1 MNTRPIPL
9 AVAAALVAGRLLGQA
24 PVPAA
29 PATQPVAGLTAP
41 TLLPAAN
48 GQGTASAAYPA
59 QVQAAQTAPPAF
71 PAFPEVPVRT
81 RRLATNAAA
90 ANPGTGGASSAAA
103 PAATVSTNAPSAL
116 PRAFPRP
123 SARPAAPPAPPAP
136 GATAG
141 AKPAAAAGG
150 AAGGAAK
157 AGQPS
162 EEDQAINDA
171 TLKALR
177 ERGGTNQ
184 PSDSIVFKD
193 QDLNVFLDQVYGPL
207 VRRTVLRA
215 QGLPQVRISIDT
227 QTTLTESEEV
237 QMWDTVLALNGIT
250 MIPQG
255 EKFVTAVPVAQAL
268 QEGARFSNMP
278 SDQYA
283 EASQFV
289 THVVTL
295 KHVAIEEAVPTIT
308 PFAKNANGIVAL
320 ASTKTL
326 VLRDYAIN
334 VKRMLEILAKIDI
347 EVEEDFQLEVI
358 PIKYGKVDEIYA
370 TLTSVI
376 GGGGVSGTPGGGV
389 GGVGGMGGMG
399 GMGVGGMTGRRGG
412 VGGMGGMGTGF
423 NNQFGGAGQFG
434 GGMNQFGG
442 GGRFGGGSRLGAQQ
456 FQGGAAQAG
465 GAAVNTGT
473 FQNRF
478 NAMGR
483 GGAGPGSG
491 YGGLSDLL
499 QTVSITADTRSNSLI
514 VYGNKKDIAKLRE
527 VLVKVDTLLPQVL
540 VEAIIME
547 VNLSSGWNYGVSAAQ
562 RPAQFGD
569 NANNRGGGVVNNP
582 SGAPLGTGSDFL
594 RQLGRSTGGAV
605 GTNVVSGIPATSG
618 SGLSYFA
625 QIGQNWDIAL
635 SAIAADSRVN
645 VIQRPRVITSHATP
659 GSFFVGS
666 EVPFVSGSFF
676 GGGTFGNSQS
686 ITRQQVGVGLNVTP
700 FITPDNLVVMQI
712 DQTVDNLGANLDL
725 GNGLS
730 APQTQTRSASSFVTV
745 RDKDAVLLGGYITTS
760 TDKQKSG
767 VPLLKDIPYLGAAF
781 SKRSQN
787 NSRTELMILIRPS
800 ILATPADAG
809 EVADQERQRLP
820 GVRVAEKE
828 FENNEKSEA
837 RKAKRQLKEK

>member
-1 MNTRPIPL
+1 MNTPLIHL
-9 AVAAALVAGRLLGQA
+9 AVVAAITAGQLFGQA
-24 PVPAA
+24 PAVSAVPGAPLAPATLVPAA
-29 PATQPVAGLTAP
+29 TVA
-41 TLLPAAN
+41 PAAAAPAASS
-48 GQGTASAAYPA
+48 GTT
-59 QVQAAQTAPPAF
+59 TAL
-71 PAFPEVPVRT
+71 PAFPEPPSRL
-81 RRLATNAAA
+81 RRATNAAA
-90 ANPGTGGASSAAA
+90 
-103 PAATVSTNAPSAL
+103 PAAVASTNFPSAV
-116 PRAFPRP
+116 PRGFPR
-123 SARPAAPPAPPAP
+123 STPPAPPAP
-136 GATAG
+136 PGASSAAG
-141 AKPAAAAGG
+141 GSKAGSAGAGKSAAGAAKPAAA
-150 AAGGAAK
+150 

-162 EEDQAINDA
+162 EEDQAMNDA
-171 TLKALR
+171 TIKALR
-177 ERGGTNQ
+177 ESRGTNQ
-184 PSDSIVFKD
+184 PGDSIVFKD
-193 QDLNVFLDQVYGPL
+193 QELNVFLDQVYGPL
-207 VRRTVLRA
+207 VQRTVLRA
-215 QGLPQVRISIDT
+215 QGLPQVKISIDT
-227 QTTLTESEEV
+227 QTTLTEDEEV

-268 QEGARFSNMP
+268 QEGSRFSNKP
-278 SDQYA
+278 ADQYS

-289 THVVTL
+289 THVVQL

-334 VKRMLEILAKIDI
+334 VKRMLEILAKVDI

-389 GGVGGMGGMG
+389 GGAGGIGGMGGGIGGRRGGMGGMG
-399 GMGVGGMTGRRGG
+399 GM
-412 VGGMGGMGTGF
+412 
-423 NNQFGGAGQFG
+423 AS
-434 GGMNQFGG
+434 GMNQFGG
-442 GGRFGGGSRLGAQQ
+442 GGQLGGMNQLGAGGRLGNSGRLGGQQLGGGINQPGS
-456 FQGGAAQAG
+456 
-465 GAAVNTGT
+465 AVNTGS

-483 GGAGPGSG
+483 GGAGGGSG
-491 YGGLSDLL
+491 YGGLSELL
-499 QTVSITADTRSNSLI
+499 QTVSITADQRSNSLI

-547 VNLSSGWNYGVSAAQ
+547 VNLSSGWNYGISAAQ

-594 RQLGRSTGGAV
+594 KQLGRSTGGAV
-605 GTNVVSGIPATSG
+605 GTNVVNGIPATSG

-625 QIGQNWDIAL
+625 QIGQNWDIAI

-676 GGGTFGNSQS
+676 GGGSFGNSQS

-712 DQTVDNLGANLDL
+712 DQTVDNLGSNLDL

-730 APQTQTRSASSFVTV
+730 APTTQTRSASSFVTV

-760 TDKQKSG
+760 TDKQRSG

-787 NSRTELMILIRPS
+787 SSRTELMILIRPS
-800 ILATPADAG
+800 ILATPTDAG

-828 FENNEKSEA
+828 FESNEKAEA
-837 RKAKRQLKEK
+837 RKAKRQLKE

>member
-1 MNTRPIPL
+1 MNTPLIHL
-9 AVAAALVAGRLLGQA
+9 AVVAAITAGHLFGQA
-24 PVPAA
+24 PAASAAPGAPLAPATLVPAA
-29 PATQPVAGLTAP
+29 TVAPATPVVPANAP
-41 TLLPAAN
+41 VDTI
-48 GQGTASAAYPA
+48 
-59 QVQAAQTAPPAF
+59 PP
-71 PAFPEVPVRT
+71 FPEPPS
-81 RRLATNAAA
+81 RLRKATNAAA
-90 ANPGTGGASSAAA
+90 PVAVG
-103 PAATVSTNAPSAL
+103 STNFPSAL
-116 PRAFPRP
+116 PRSFPRATP
-123 SARPAAPPAPPAP
+123 QLPPAPP
-136 GATAG
+136 GATVAAKSGAG
-141 AKPAAAAGG
+141 AGKPAAAA
-150 AAGGAAK
+150 AAK

-177 ERGGTNQ
+177 ENRGTNQ

-207 VRRTVLRA
+207 VKRTVLRA
-215 QGLPQVRISIDT
+215 QGLPQVKISIDT
-227 QTTLTESEEV
+227 QTALSEDEEV

-268 QEGARFSNMP
+268 QEGAKFSNKP
-278 SDQYA
+278 ADQYA

-289 THVVTL
+289 THVVQL

-334 VKRMLEILAKIDI
+334 VKRMLEVLAKVDI

-389 GGVGGMGGMG
+389 GGA
-399 GMGVGGMTGRRGG
+399 GG
-412 VGGMGGMGTGF
+412 VGGMGGGMGGRR
-423 NNQFGGAGQFG
+423 GGMG
-434 GGMNQFGG
+434 GVGGMGSGMNQFGG
-442 GGRFGGGSRLGAQQ
+442 GGQFGGMNQLGGAGRLGNSGRLGGQQ
-456 FQGGAAQAG
+456 LGGGINQPG
-465 GAAVNTGT
+465 SAVNTGS

-483 GGAGPGSG
+483 GGAGAGAG
-491 YGGLSDLL
+491 YGGLSELL
-499 QTVSITADTRSNSLI
+499 QTVSITADQRSNSLI

-547 VNLSSGWNYGVSAAQ
+547 VNLSAGWNYGISAAQ

-569 NANNRGGGVVNNP
+569 NSNNRGGGVVNNP
-582 SGAPLGTGSDFL
+582 SGAPLGTGSEFL
-594 RQLGRSTGGAV
+594 KQLGRSTGSGV
-605 GTNVVSGIPATSG
+605 GTNVVNGIPATSG

-625 QIGQNWDIAL
+625 QIGQNWDIAIN
-635 SAIAADSRVN
+635 AIAADSRVN

-676 GGGTFGNSQS
+676 GGGNFGNSQS

-712 DQTVDNLGANLDL
+712 DQTVDNLGSNLDL

-730 APQTQTRSASSFVTV
+730 APTTQTRSASSFVTV

-787 NSRTELMILIRPS
+787 SSRTELMILIRPS
-800 ILATPADAG
+800 ILATPTDAG

-828 FENNEKSEA
+828 FENNEKAEA
-837 RKAKRQLKEK
+837 RKAKRQLKE

>member
-1 MNTRPIPL
+1 MNTRPIHL
-9 AVAAALVAGRLLGQA
+9 AVVAAITAGRLFGQA
-24 PVPAA
+24 PASPVAPGAPLTPAPIVPAA
-29 PATQPVAGLTAP
+29 SVAPSAPAS
-41 TLLPAAN
+41 PAA
-48 GQGTASAAYPA
+48 ASGI
-59 QVQAAQTAPPAF
+59 
-71 PAFPEVPVRT
+71 PAFPEPPA
-81 RRLATNAAA
+81 RLRKTTN
-90 ANPGTGGASSAAA
+90 AAA
-103 PAATVSTNAPSAL
+103 PAAVASTNFPSAL

-123 SARPAAPPAPPAP
+123 AVSAPPAPPGTSSTAASGKAGTAAAGKSGAAAP
-136 GATAG
+136 GA
-141 AKPAAAAGG
+141 
-150 AAGGAAK
+150 AAK

-162 EEDQAINDA
+162 EEDQATNEA

-177 ERGGTNQ
+177 ESRGTNQ

-207 VRRTVLRA
+207 VKRTVLRA
-215 QGLPQVRISIDT
+215 QGLPQVKISIDT
-227 QTTLTESEEV
+227 QTALTEDEEV

-268 QEGARFSNMP
+268 QEGAKFSDKP
-278 SDQYA
+278 ADQYS

-289 THVVTL
+289 THVVRL

-326 VLRDYAIN
+326 VLRDYSIN
-334 VKRMLEILAKIDI
+334 VKRMLEVLAKIDI

-389 GGVGGMGGMG
+389 GGAGGVGGMGG
-399 GMGVGGMTGRRGG
+399 GMAGRRGG
-412 VGGMGGMGTGF
+412 VGGMNTGF
-423 NNQFGGAGQFG
+423 NSQFGGAGQFG
-434 GGMNQFGG
+434 GANQLGG
-442 GGRFGGGSRLGAQQ
+442 SSRLGNTGRLGGQQ
-456 FQGGAAQAG
+456 LGGGLNQPG
-465 GAAVNTGT
+465 SAVNTGT

-478 NAMGR
+478 NSMGR
-483 GGAGPGSG
+483 GGAGGGAG
-491 YGGLSDLL
+491 YGGLAELL
-499 QTVSITADTRSNSLI
+499 QTVSITADQRSNSLI

-527 VLVKVDTLLPQVL
+527 VLTKVDTLLPQVL

-547 VNLSSGWNYGVSAAQ
+547 VNLSSGWNYGISAAQ

-569 NANNRGGGVVNNP
+569 NANNRGGGVINNP

-594 RQLGRSTGGAV
+594 KQLGRSTGGAT
-605 GTNVVSGIPATSG
+605 GTNVINGIPATSG

-712 DQTVDNLGANLDL
+712 DQTVDNLGSNLDL

-730 APQTQTRSASSFVTV
+730 APTTQTRSASSFVTV

-787 NSRTELMILIRPS
+787 NARTELMILIRPS

-828 FENNEKSEA
+828 FESNERSEA
-837 RKAKRQLKEK
+837 RKAKRQLKE

>member
-1 MNTRPIPL
+1 MRLIHL
-9 AVAAALVAGRLLGQA
+9 AVVAAITVGRLFGQA
-24 PVPAA
+24 PAATAAPGAPLAPTAITLPATTVAPAA
-29 PATQPVAGLTAP
+29 PASSATT
-41 TLLPAAN
+41 
-48 GQGTASAAYPA
+48 GTAI
-59 QVQAAQTAPPAF
+59 
-71 PAFPEVPVRT
+71 PAFPELPS
-81 RRLATNAAA
+81 RLRKATNAAA
-90 ANPGTGGASSAAA
+90 
-103 PAATVSTNAPSAL
+103 PAGVTPAVVASTNLPSAL
-116 PRAFPRP
+116 PRGFPR
-123 SARPAAPPAPPAP
+123 SVPAAPSAPP
-136 GATAG
+136 GATSAAG
-141 AKPAAAAGG
+141 GSKAGSAGAGKSAAKPAAAA
-150 AAGGAAK
+150 

-162 EEDQAINDA
+162 EEDQAMNDA
-171 TLKALR
+171 TIKALR
-177 ERGGTNQ
+177 ESRGTNQ
-184 PSDSIVFKD
+184 PGDSIVFKD

-207 VRRTVLRA
+207 VKRTVLRA
-215 QGLPQVRISIDT
+215 QGLPQVKISIDT

-268 QEGARFSNMP
+268 QEGAKFSNKP
-278 SDQYA
+278 ADQYA

-289 THVVTL
+289 THVVQL

-308 PFAKNANGIVAL
+308 PFAKNPNGIVAL

-334 VKRMLEILAKIDI
+334 VKRMLEILAKVDI

-376 GGGGVSGTPGGGV
+376 GGGGVSGTPGGGMTGA
-389 GGVGGMGGMG
+389 GGGGGMGGGMSGRRGGMGGMG
-399 GMGVGGMTGRRGG
+399 GMGSG
-412 VGGMGGMGTGF
+412 V
-423 NNQFGGAGQFG
+423 
-434 GGMNQFGG
+434 NQFGG
-442 GGRFGGGSRLGAQQ
+442 GGQFGGMNQSGGAGRLGNNGRLGGQQ
-456 FQGGAAQAG
+456 LGGGINQPG
-465 GAAVNTGT
+465 SAVNTGS

-483 GGAGPGSG
+483 GGAGGGSG
-491 YGGLSDLL
+491 YGGLSELL
-499 QTVSITADTRSNSLI
+499 QTVSITADLRSNSLI

-547 VNLSSGWNYGVSAAQ
+547 VNISSGWNYGVSAAQ

-594 RQLGRSTGGAV
+594 KQLGRSTGGAV
-605 GTNVVSGIPATSG
+605 GTNVVNGIPATSG
-618 SGLSYFA
+618 AGLSYFA
-625 QIGQNWDIAL
+625 QIGQNWDVAI
-635 SAIAADSRVN
+635 SAISADGRVN
-645 VIQRPRVITSHATP
+645 VIQRPRVITSHATE
-659 GSFFVGS
+659 GRFFVGS

-676 GGGTFGNSQS
+676 GGGSFGNSQS
-686 ITRQQVGVGLNVTP
+686 ITRQQVGVVLNVTP

-712 DQTVDNLGANLDL
+712 EQTVDNLGANLDL
-725 GNGLS
+725 GNGTS
-730 APQTQTRSASSFVTV
+730 APTTQKREASSFVTV
-745 RDKDAVLLGGYITTS
+745 RDKDAILLGGYITTS

-787 NSRTELMILIRPS
+787 SSRTELMILIRPS
-800 ILATPADAG
+800 ILATPTDAG

-828 FENNEKSEA
+828 FENNEKTEA
-837 RKAKRQLKEK
+837 RKAKRQLKE

>member
-1 MNTRPIPL
+1 MRK
-9 AVAAALVAGRLLGQA
+9 
-24 PVPAA
+24 
-29 PATQPVAGLTAP
+29 
-41 TLLPAAN
+41 
-48 GQGTASAAYPA
+48 
-59 QVQAAQTAPPAF
+59 
-71 PAFPEVPVRT
+71 
-81 RRLATNAAA
+81 ATNAAA
-90 ANPGTGGASSAAA
+90 P
-103 PAATVSTNAPSAL
+103 ATVASTNFPSPL

-123 SARPAAPPAPPAP
+123 PAPPAPPGTSSA
-136 GATAG
+136 ASA
-141 AKPAAAAGG
+141 AKGAAAAAKTPAG
-150 AAGGAAK
+150 AAAGTAK

-162 EEDQAINDA
+162 EEDQAINEA
-171 TLKALR
+171 TLKSLR
-177 ERGGTNQ
+177 ESRGTNQ

-193 QDLNVFLDQVYGPL
+193 QDINIFLDQVYGPL
-207 VRRTVLRA
+207 VKRTVLRA
-215 QGLPQVRISIDT
+215 QGLPQVKISIDT
-227 QTTLTESEEV
+227 QTALTEEEEV

-255 EKFVTAVPVAQAL
+255 DKFVTAVPVAQAL
-268 QEGARFSNMP
+268 QEGAKFSNKP
-278 SDQYA
+278 ADQYA

-289 THVVTL
+289 THVVQL

-326 VLRDYAIN
+326 VLRDYSIN
-334 VKRMLEILAKIDI
+334 VKRMLEVLAKIDI

-389 GGVGGMGGMG
+389 GGAGVGGMGGMG
-399 GMGVGGMTGRRGG
+399 GGMAGRRGG
-412 VGGMGGMGTGF
+412 VGGVGGMGTGF
-423 NNQFGGAGQFG
+423 N
-434 GGMNQFGG
+434 QFGG
-442 GGRFGGGSRLGAQQ
+442 GGQLGGMNQLGGSSRFGNSGRLGGQQ
-456 FQGGAAQAG
+456 LGVGANQPG
-465 GAAVNTGT
+465 SAVNTGT

-483 GGAGPGSG
+483 GGAGGGSG
-491 YGGLSDLL
+491 YGGLSELL
-499 QTVSITADTRSNSLI
+499 QTVSITADQRSNSLI
-514 VYGNKKDIAKLRE
+514 VYGNKKDINKLRE
-527 VLVKVDTLLPQVL
+527 VLTKVDTLLPQVL

-547 VNLSSGWNYGVSAAQ
+547 VNLSAGWNYGISAAQ

-594 RQLGRSTGGAV
+594 KQLGRSTGGAV
-605 GTNVVSGIPATSG
+605 GTNVVNGIPATSG

-625 QIGQNWDIAL
+625 QIGQNWDLAI

-676 GGGTFGNSQS
+676 GGGSFGNSQS

-712 DQTVDNLGANLDL
+712 DQTVDNLGSNLDL

-730 APQTQTRSASSFVTV
+730 APTTQTRSASSFVTV

-787 NSRTELMILIRPS
+787 SSRTELMILIRPS

-837 RKAKRQLKEK
+837 RKAKRQLKE

>member
-1 MNTRPIPL
+1 MNTRPIHL
-9 AVAAALVAGRLLGQA
+9 AVVAAITAGRLFGQA
-24 PVPAA
+24 PAA
-29 PATQPVAGLTAP
+29 PAAPGAPLSAASVVPAATVAPAPATAP
-41 TLLPAAN
+41 NT
-48 GQGTASAAYPA
+48 
-59 QVQAAQTAPPAF
+59 AF
-71 PAFPEVPVRT
+71 PAFPEPPA
-81 RRLATNAAA
+81 RLRKATNAAA
-90 ANPGTGGASSAAA
+90 P
-103 PAATVSTNAPSAL
+103 ATVASTNFPSPL

-123 SARPAAPPAPPAP
+123 PAPPAPPGTSSAASAAK
-136 GATAG
+136 GAAAAAKTTAG
-141 AKPAAAAGG
+141 AAAGT
-150 AAGGAAK
+150 AK

-162 EEDQAINDA
+162 EEDQAINEA
-171 TLKALR
+171 TLKSLR
-177 ERGGTNQ
+177 ESRGTNQ

-193 QDLNVFLDQVYGPL
+193 QDINIFLDQVYGPL
-207 VRRTVLRA
+207 VKRTVLRA
-215 QGLPQVRISIDT
+215 QGLPQVKISIDT
-227 QTTLTESEEV
+227 QTALTEEEEV

-255 EKFVTAVPVAQAL
+255 DKFVTAVPVAQAL
-268 QEGARFSNMP
+268 QEGAKFSNKP
-278 SDQYA
+278 ADQYA

-289 THVVTL
+289 THVVQL

-326 VLRDYAIN
+326 VLRDYSIN
-334 VKRMLEILAKIDI
+334 VKRMLEVLAKIDI

-389 GGVGGMGGMG
+389 GGAGVGGMGGMG
-399 GMGVGGMTGRRGG
+399 GGMAGRRGG
-412 VGGMGGMGTGF
+412 VGGVGGMGTGF
-423 NNQFGGAGQFG
+423 N
-434 GGMNQFGG
+434 QFGG
-442 GGRFGGGSRLGAQQ
+442 GGQLGGMNQLGGSSRFGNSGRLGGQQ
-456 FQGGAAQAG
+456 LGVGANQPG
-465 GAAVNTGT
+465 SAVNTGT

-483 GGAGPGSG
+483 GGAGGGSG
-491 YGGLSDLL
+491 YGGLSELL
-499 QTVSITADTRSNSLI
+499 QTVSITADQRSNSLI
-514 VYGNKKDIAKLRE
+514 VYGNKKDINKLRE
-527 VLVKVDTLLPQVL
+527 VLTKVDTLLPQVL

-547 VNLSSGWNYGVSAAQ
+547 VNLSAGWNYGISAAQ

-594 RQLGRSTGGAV
+594 KQLGRSTGGAV
-605 GTNVVSGIPATSG
+605 GTNVVNGIPATSG

-625 QIGQNWDIAL
+625 QIGQNWDLAI

-676 GGGTFGNSQS
+676 GGGSFGNSQS

-712 DQTVDNLGANLDL
+712 DQTVDNLGSNLDL

-730 APQTQTRSASSFVTV
+730 APTTQTRSASSFVTV

-787 NSRTELMILIRPS
+787 SSRTELMILIRPS

-837 RKAKRQLKEK
+837 RKAKRQLKE

>member
-1 MNTRPIPL
+1 MNTPLIHL
-9 AVAAALVAGRLLGQA
+9 AVVAAITAGHLFGQA
-24 PVPAA
+24 PAASAAPGAPLAPATLVPAA
-29 PATQPVAGLTAP
+29 TVAPATPVVPANAP
-41 TLLPAAN
+41 VDTI
-48 GQGTASAAYPA
+48 
-59 QVQAAQTAPPAF
+59 PP
-71 PAFPEVPVRT
+71 FPEPPS
-81 RRLATNAAA
+81 RLRKATNAAA
-90 ANPGTGGASSAAA
+90 PVAVG
-103 PAATVSTNAPSAL
+103 STNFPSAL
-116 PRAFPRP
+116 PRSFPRATP
-123 SARPAAPPAPPAP
+123 PPPPAPP
-136 GATAG
+136 GATGAAKSGAG
-141 AKPAAAAGG
+141 AGKPAAAA
-150 AAGGAAK
+150 AAK

-177 ERGGTNQ
+177 ENRGTNQ

-207 VRRTVLRA
+207 VKRTVLRA
-215 QGLPQVRISIDT
+215 QGLPQVKISIDT
-227 QTTLTESEEV
+227 QTALSEDEEV

-268 QEGARFSNMP
+268 QEGAKFSNKP
-278 SDQYA
+278 ADQYA

-289 THVVTL
+289 THVVQL

-334 VKRMLEILAKIDI
+334 VKRMLEVLAKVDI

-389 GGVGGMGGMG
+389 GGA
-399 GMGVGGMTGRRGG
+399 GG
-412 VGGMGGMGTGF
+412 VGGMGGGMGGRR
-423 NNQFGGAGQFG
+423 GGMG
-434 GGMNQFGG
+434 GVGGMGSGMNQFGG
-442 GGRFGGGSRLGAQQ
+442 GGQFGGMNQLGGAGRLGNSGRLGGQQ
-456 FQGGAAQAG
+456 LGGGINQPG
-465 GAAVNTGT
+465 SAVNTGS

-483 GGAGPGSG
+483 GGAGAGAG
-491 YGGLSDLL
+491 YGGLSELL
-499 QTVSITADTRSNSLI
+499 QTVSITADQRSNSLI

-547 VNLSSGWNYGVSAAQ
+547 VNLSAGWNYGISAAQ

-582 SGAPLGTGSDFL
+582 SGAPLGTGSEFL
-594 RQLGRSTGGAV
+594 KQLGRSTGSGV
-605 GTNVVSGIPATSG
+605 GTNVVNGIPATSG

-625 QIGQNWDIAL
+625 QIGQNWDIAIN
-635 SAIAADSRVN
+635 AIAADSRVN

-676 GGGTFGNSQS
+676 GGGSFGNSQS

-712 DQTVDNLGANLDL
+712 DQTVDNLGSNLDL

-730 APQTQTRSASSFVTV
+730 APTTQTRSASSFVTV

-787 NSRTELMILIRPS
+787 SSRTELMILIRPS
-800 ILATPADAG
+800 ILATPTDAG

-828 FENNEKSEA
+828 FENNEKAEA
-837 RKAKRQLKEK
+837 RKAKRQLKE

>member
-1 MNTRPIPL
+1 MNTPLIHL
-9 AVAAALVAGRLLGQA
+9 AVVAAITAGQLFGQA
-24 PVPAA
+24 PAVSAVPGAPLAPATLVPAA
-29 PATQPVAGLTAP
+29 TVA
-41 TLLPAAN
+41 PAAVAPAASS
-48 GQGTASAAYPA
+48 GTT
-59 QVQAAQTAPPAF
+59 TAL
-71 PAFPEVPVRT
+71 PAFPEPPSRL
-81 RRLATNAAA
+81 RRATNAAA
-90 ANPGTGGASSAAA
+90 
-103 PAATVSTNAPSAL
+103 PAAVASTNFPSAV
-116 PRAFPRP
+116 PRGFPRSTP
-123 SARPAAPPAPPAP
+123 SAPPAPP
-136 GATAG
+136 GASSGAG
-141 AKPAAAAGG
+141 GSKAGSAGAGKSAAGAAKPAAA
-150 AAGGAAK
+150 

-162 EEDQAINDA
+162 EEDQAMNDA
-171 TLKALR
+171 TIKALR
-177 ERGGTNQ
+177 ESRGTNQ
-184 PSDSIVFKD
+184 PGDSIVFKD
-193 QDLNVFLDQVYGPL
+193 QELNVFLDQVYGPL
-207 VRRTVLRA
+207 VQRTVLRA
-215 QGLPQVRISIDT
+215 QGLPQVKISIDT
-227 QTTLTESEEV
+227 QTTLTEDEEV

-268 QEGARFSNMP
+268 QEGSRFSNKP
-278 SDQYA
+278 ADQYS

-289 THVVTL
+289 THVVQL

-334 VKRMLEILAKIDI
+334 VKRMLEILAKVDI

-389 GGVGGMGGMG
+389 GGAGGIGGMGGGIGGRRGGMGGMG
-399 GMGVGGMTGRRGG
+399 GM
-412 VGGMGGMGTGF
+412 
-423 NNQFGGAGQFG
+423 AS
-434 GGMNQFGG
+434 GMNQFGG
-442 GGRFGGGSRLGAQQ
+442 GGQLGGMNQLGAGGRLGNSGRLGGQQLGGGINQPGS
-456 FQGGAAQAG
+456 
-465 GAAVNTGT
+465 AVNTGS

-483 GGAGPGSG
+483 GGAGGGSG
-491 YGGLSDLL
+491 YGGLSELL
-499 QTVSITADTRSNSLI
+499 QTVSITADQRSNSLI

-547 VNLSSGWNYGVSAAQ
+547 VSLTDLLSYGVSAAQ
-562 RPAQFGD
+562 RPVQFGD
-569 NANNRGGGVVNNP
+569 NANNRGGGVINS
-582 SGAPLGTGSDFL
+582 SGTLATGSDFL
-594 RQLGRSTGGAV
+594 RQLGRSTGGSTS
-605 GTNVVSGIPATSG
+605 TNIVNGIPNGA
-618 SGLSYFA
+618 GLGYFA
-625 QIGQNWDIAL
+625 QLGQNWDLAL
-635 SAIAADSRVN
+635 TAIASDTRVN

-666 EVPFVSGSFF
+666 EVPFISGSFF
-676 GGGTFGNSQS
+676 GGGTFGNSQQ

-712 DQTVDNLGANLDL
+712 DQTVDNIGASIKL
-725 GNGLS
+725 GNDQS
-730 APQTQTRSASSFVTV
+730 APTTETRSASSFVTV
-745 RDKDAVLLGGYITTS
+745 RDKDAVLLGGYINS
-760 TDKQKSG
+760 RTDKQRSG
-767 VPLLKDIPYLGAAF
+767 VPLLKDVPLLGNLF
-781 SKRSQN
+781 SSRSKN

-828 FENNEKSEA
+828 FENNEKAEA
-837 RKAKRQLKEK
+837 RKAKRQLKE

>member
-1 MNTRPIPL
+1 MNTRPIHL
-9 AVAAALVAGRLLGQA
+9 AVVAAITAGRLFGQA
-24 PVPAA
+24 PAA
-29 PATQPVAGLTAP
+29 PAAPGAPLSAASVVPAATVAPAPATAP
-41 TLLPAAN
+41 ATAAN
-48 GQGTASAAYPA
+48 T
-59 QVQAAQTAPPAF
+59 AF
-71 PAFPEVPVRT
+71 PAFPEPPA
-81 RRLATNAAA
+81 RLRKATNAAA
-90 ANPGTGGASSAAA
+90 P
-103 PAATVSTNAPSAL
+103 ATVASTNFPSPL

-123 SARPAAPPAPPAP
+123 PAPPAPPGTSSA
-136 GATAG
+136 ASG
-141 AKPAAAAGG
+141 AKGAAAAAKTPAG
-150 AAGGAAK
+150 AAAGPAK

-162 EEDQAINDA
+162 EEDQAINEA
-171 TLKALR
+171 TLKSLR
-177 ERGGTNQ
+177 ESRGTNQ

-193 QDLNVFLDQVYGPL
+193 QDINIFLDQVYGPL
-207 VRRTVLRA
+207 VKRTVLRA
-215 QGLPQVRISIDT
+215 QGLPQVKISIDT
-227 QTTLTESEEV
+227 QTALTEEEEV

-255 EKFVTAVPVAQAL
+255 DKFVTAVPVAQAL
-268 QEGARFSNMP
+268 QEGAKFSNKP
-278 SDQYA
+278 ADQYA

-289 THVVTL
+289 THVVQL

-326 VLRDYAIN
+326 VLRDYSIN
-334 VKRMLEILAKIDI
+334 VKRMLEVLAKIDI

-389 GGVGGMGGMG
+389 GGAGVGGMGGMG
-399 GMGVGGMTGRRGG
+399 GGMAGRRGG
-412 VGGMGGMGTGF
+412 VGGVGGMGTGF
-423 NNQFGGAGQFG
+423 N
-434 GGMNQFGG
+434 QFGG
-442 GGRFGGGSRLGAQQ
+442 GGQLGGMNQLGGSSRFGNSGRLGGQQ
-456 FQGGAAQAG
+456 LGVGANQPG
-465 GAAVNTGT
+465 SAVNTGT

-483 GGAGPGSG
+483 GGAGGGSG
-491 YGGLSDLL
+491 YGGLSELL
-499 QTVSITADTRSNSLI
+499 QTVSITADQRSNSLI
-514 VYGNKKDIAKLRE
+514 VYGNKKDINKLRE
-527 VLVKVDTLLPQVL
+527 VLTKVDTLLPQVL

-547 VNLSSGWNYGVSAAQ
+547 VNLSAGWNYGISAAQ

-594 RQLGRSTGGAV
+594 KQLGRSTGGAV
-605 GTNVVSGIPATSG
+605 GTNVVNGIPATSG

-625 QIGQNWDIAL
+625 QIGQNWDLAI

-676 GGGTFGNSQS
+676 GGGSFGNSQS

-712 DQTVDNLGANLDL
+712 DQTVDNLGSNLDL

-730 APQTQTRSASSFVTV
+730 APTTQTRSASSFVTV

-787 NSRTELMILIRPS
+787 SSRTELMILIRPS

-837 RKAKRQLKEK
+837 RKAKRQLKE

>member
-1 MNTRPIPL
+1 MNTPLIHL
-9 AVAAALVAGRLLGQA
+9 AVVAAITAGHLFGQA
-24 PVPAA
+24 PAAAAVPGAPLAPATLVPAA
-29 PATQPVAGLTAP
+29 TVAPATPVVPANAP
-41 TLLPAAN
+41 VDTI
-48 GQGTASAAYPA
+48 
-59 QVQAAQTAPPAF
+59 PP
-71 PAFPEVPVRT
+71 FPEPPS
-81 RRLATNAAA
+81 RLRKATNAAA
-90 ANPGTGGASSAAA
+90 PVAVG
-103 PAATVSTNAPSAL
+103 STNFPSAL
-116 PRAFPRP
+116 PRSFPR
-123 SARPAAPPAPPAP
+123 ATPAPPPAPP
-136 GATAG
+136 GATGAAKSGAG
-141 AKPAAAAGG
+141 AGKPAAAA
-150 AAGGAAK
+150 AAK

-177 ERGGTNQ
+177 ENRGTNQ

-207 VRRTVLRA
+207 VKRTVLRA
-215 QGLPQVRISIDT
+215 QGLPQVKISIDT
-227 QTTLTESEEV
+227 QTALSEDEEV

-268 QEGARFSNMP
+268 QEGAKFSNKP
-278 SDQYA
+278 ADQYA

-289 THVVTL
+289 THVVQL

-334 VKRMLEILAKIDI
+334 VKRMLEVLAKVDI

-389 GGVGGMGGMG
+389 GGA
-399 GMGVGGMTGRRGG
+399 GG
-412 VGGMGGMGTGF
+412 VGGMGGGMGGRR
-423 NNQFGGAGQFG
+423 GGMG
-434 GGMNQFGG
+434 GVGGMGSGMNQFGG
-442 GGRFGGGSRLGAQQ
+442 GGQFGGMNQLGGAGRLGNSGRLGGQQ
-456 FQGGAAQAG
+456 LGGGINQPG
-465 GAAVNTGT
+465 SAVNTGS

-483 GGAGPGSG
+483 GGAGAGAG
-491 YGGLSDLL
+491 YGGLSELL
-499 QTVSITADTRSNSLI
+499 QTVSITADQRSNSLI

-547 VNLSSGWNYGVSAAQ
+547 VNLSAGWNYGISAAQ
-562 RPAQFGD
+562 RTAQFGD
-569 NANNRGGGVVNNP
+569 NANNRGGGVINNP
-582 SGAPLGTGSDFL
+582 SGAPLGTGSEFL
-594 RQLGRSTGGAV
+594 KQLGRSTGGSV
-605 GTNVVSGIPATSG
+605 GTNVVNGIPATSG

-625 QIGQNWDIAL
+625 QIGQNWDIAIN
-635 SAIAADSRVN
+635 AIAADARVN
-645 VIQRPRVITSHATP
+645 VIQRPRVITSHATA

-676 GGGTFGNSQS
+676 GGGSFGNSQS

-730 APQTQTRSASSFVTV
+730 APTTQTRTASSFVTV

-781 SKRSQN
+781 SKRSQSS
-787 NSRTELMILIRPS
+787 SRTELMILIRPS

-828 FENNEKSEA
+828 FENNEKAEA
-837 RKAKRQLKEK
+837 RKAKRQLKE

>member
-1 MNTRPIPL
+1 MRLIHL
-9 AVAAALVAGRLLGQA
+9 AVVAAITAGRLCGQA
-24 PVPAA
+24 PAA
-29 PATQPVAGLTAP
+29 PAAPGAPLAP
-41 TLLPAAN
+41 TAITFPATTVAPA
-48 GQGTASAAYPA
+48 TPAPSAAPGA
-59 QVQAAQTAPPAF
+59 AF
-71 PAFPEVPVRT
+71 PAFPELPS
-81 RRLATNAAA
+81 RLRKATNAAA
-90 ANPGTGGASSAAA
+90 PAGVA
-103 PAATVSTNAPSAL
+103 PAVVASTNLPSAL
-116 PRAFPRP
+116 PRGFPR
-123 SARPAAPPAPPAP
+123 SVPAAPSAPP
-136 GATAG
+136 GATSAAG
-141 AKPAAAAGG
+141 GSKAGSAGAGKSAAKPAAAA
-150 AAGGAAK
+150 

-162 EEDQAINDA
+162 EEDQAMNDA
-171 TLKALR
+171 TIKALR
-177 ERGGTNQ
+177 ESRGTNQ
-184 PSDSIVFKD
+184 PGDSIVFKD

-207 VRRTVLRA
+207 VQRTVLRA
-215 QGLPQVRISIDT
+215 QGLPQIKISIDT

-268 QEGARFSNMP
+268 QEGAKFSNI
-278 SDQYA
+278 SADQYA

-289 THVVTL
+289 THVVQL
-295 KHVAIEEAVPTIT
+295 KHVAIEEAVPIIT
-308 PFAKNANGIVAL
+308 PFAKNAQGIVAL

-376 GGGGVSGTPGGGV
+376 GGGGVSGPPGGGMAGA
-389 GGVGGMGGMG
+389 GGAGGMGGGGMSGRRGGRGGMGGMG
-399 GMGVGGMTGRRGG
+399 GMGS
-412 VGGMGGMGTGF
+412 
-423 NNQFGGAGQFG
+423 GA
-434 GGMNQFGG
+434 NQFGG
-442 GGRFGGGSRLGAQQ
+442 GGQFGGMNQSGGGGRLGNNGRLGGQQ
-456 FQGGAAQAG
+456 LGGGINQPG
-465 GAAVNTGT
+465 SAVNTGS

-483 GGAGPGSG
+483 GGAGGGSG
-491 YGGLSDLL
+491 YGGLSELL
-499 QTVSITADTRSNSLI
+499 QTVSITADLRSNSLI

-547 VNLSSGWNYGVSAAQ
+547 VNISSGWNYGVSAAQ

-594 RQLGRSTGGAV
+594 KQLGRSTGGAV
-605 GTNVVSGIPATSG
+605 GTNVVNGIPATSG

-625 QIGQNWDIAL
+625 QIGQNWDIAI
-635 SAIAADSRVN
+635 SAISADGRVN
-645 VIQRPRVITSHATP
+645 VIQRPRVITSHATA

-676 GGGTFGNSQS
+676 GGGSFGNSQS

-712 DQTVDNLGANLDL
+712 DQSVDNLGSNLDL
-725 GNGLS
+725 GNGMS
-730 APQTQTRSASSFVTV
+730 APTTQTRSASSFVTV

-787 NSRTELMILIRPS
+787 SSRTELMILIRPS

-828 FENNEKSEA
+828 FENNEKTEA
-837 RKAKRQLKEK
+837 RKAKRQLKE

>member
-1 MNTRPIPL
+1 MNTPLIHL
-9 AVAAALVAGRLLGQA
+9 AVVAAITAGHLFGQA
-24 PVPAA
+24 PAASAAPGAPLAPATLVPAA
-29 PATQPVAGLTAP
+29 TVAPATPVVPANAP
-41 TLLPAAN
+41 VDTI
-48 GQGTASAAYPA
+48 
-59 QVQAAQTAPPAF
+59 PP
-71 PAFPEVPVRT
+71 FPEPPS
-81 RRLATNAAA
+81 RLRKATNAAA
-90 ANPGTGGASSAAA
+90 PVAVG
-103 PAATVSTNAPSAL
+103 STNFPSAL
-116 PRAFPRP
+116 PRSFPR
-123 SARPAAPPAPPAP
+123 ATPAPPPAPP
-136 GATAG
+136 GATGAAKLGAG
-141 AKPAAAAGG
+141 AGKPAAAA
-150 AAGGAAK
+150 AAK

-171 TLKALR
+171 TLKSLR
-177 ERGGTNQ
+177 ENRGTNQ

-207 VRRTVLRA
+207 VKRTVLRA
-215 QGLPQVRISIDT
+215 QGLPQVKISIDT
-227 QTTLTESEEV
+227 QTALSEDEEV

-268 QEGARFSNMP
+268 QEGAKFSNKP
-278 SDQYA
+278 ADQYA

-289 THVVTL
+289 THVVQL

-334 VKRMLEILAKIDI
+334 VKRMLEVLAKVDI

-389 GGVGGMGGMG
+389 GGA
-399 GMGVGGMTGRRGG
+399 GG
-412 VGGMGGMGTGF
+412 VGGMGGGMGGRR
-423 NNQFGGAGQFG
+423 GGMG
-434 GGMNQFGG
+434 GVGGMGSGMNQFGG
-442 GGRFGGGSRLGAQQ
+442 GGQFGGMNQLGGAGRLGNSGRLGGQQ
-456 FQGGAAQAG
+456 LGGGINQPG
-465 GAAVNTGT
+465 SAVNTGS

-483 GGAGPGSG
+483 GGAGAGAG
-491 YGGLSDLL
+491 YGGLSELL
-499 QTVSITADTRSNSLI
+499 QTVSITADQRSNSLI

-547 VNLSSGWNYGVSAAQ
+547 VNLSAGWNYGISAAQ

-569 NANNRGGGVVNNP
+569 NSNNRGGGVVNNP
-582 SGAPLGTGSDFL
+582 SGAPLGTGSEFL
-594 RQLGRSTGGAV
+594 KQLGRSTGSGV
-605 GTNVVSGIPATSG
+605 GTNVVNGIPATSG

-625 QIGQNWDIAL
+625 QIGQNWDIAIN
-635 SAIAADSRVN
+635 AIAADSRVN

-676 GGGTFGNSQS
+676 GGGNFGNSQS
-686 ITRQQVGVGLNVTP
+686 IIRQQVGVGLNVTP

-712 DQTVDNLGANLDL
+712 DQTVDNLGSNLDL

-730 APQTQTRSASSFVTV
+730 APTTQTRSASSFVTV

-787 NSRTELMILIRPS
+787 SSRTELMILIRPS
-800 ILATPADAG
+800 ILATPTDAG

-828 FENNEKSEA
+828 FENNEKAEA
-837 RKAKRQLKEK
+837 RKAKRQLKE

>member
-1 MNTRPIPL
+1 VNTPLIHL
-9 AVAAALVAGRLLGQA
+9 AVVAAITAGQLFGQA
-24 PVPAA
+24 PAASAAPGAPLAPATLVPAA
-29 PATQPVAGLTAP
+29 AVAPATPVV
-41 TLLPAAN
+41 PA
-48 GQGTASAAYPA
+48 TVP
-59 QVQAAQTAPPAF
+59 VDTIPP
-71 PAFPEVPVRT
+71 FPEPPS
-81 RRLATNAAA
+81 RLRKATNAAA
-90 ANPGTGGASSAAA
+90 PVAVG
-103 PAATVSTNAPSAL
+103 STNFPSAL
-116 PRAFPRP
+116 PRSFPR
-123 SARPAAPPAPPAP
+123 ATPAPPPAPP
-136 GATAG
+136 GATGAAKSGAG
-141 AKPAAAAGG
+141 AGKPAAPA
-150 AAGGAAK
+150 AAK

-177 ERGGTNQ
+177 ESRGTNQ

-207 VRRTVLRA
+207 VKRTVLRA
-215 QGLPQVRISIDT
+215 QGLPQVKISIDT
-227 QTTLTESEEV
+227 QTALTEDEEV

-268 QEGARFSNMP
+268 QEGAKFSNKP
-278 SDQYA
+278 ADQYA

-289 THVVTL
+289 THVVQL

-334 VKRMLEILAKIDI
+334 VKRMLEVLAKVDI

-389 GGVGGMGGMG
+389 GGAGGMGGIGG
-399 GMGVGGMTGRRGG
+399 GMAGRRGG
-412 VGGMGGMGTGF
+412 MGGVGGMGTGF
-423 NNQFGGAGQFG
+423 N
-434 GGMNQFGG
+434 QFGG
-442 GGRFGGGSRLGAQQ
+442 GGQLGGMNQLGGSSRFGNSGRLGGQQ
-456 FQGGAAQAG
+456 LGGGVTQP

-478 NAMGR
+478 NSMGR
-483 GGAGPGSG
+483 GGAGGAGSG
-491 YGGLSDLL
+491 YGGLSELL
-499 QTVSITADTRSNSLI
+499 QTVSITADQRSNSLI

-527 VLVKVDTLLPQVL
+527 VLTKVDTLLPQVL

-547 VNLSSGWNYGVSAAQ
+547 VNLSAGWNYGISAAQ

-582 SGAPLGTGSDFL
+582 SGAPLGTGSEFL
-594 RQLGRSTGGAV
+594 KQLGRTTGSGV
-605 GTNVVSGIPATSG
+605 GTNVVNGIPATSG

-625 QIGQNWDIAL
+625 QIGQNWDIAIN
-635 SAIAADSRVN
+635 AIAADSRVN

-676 GGGTFGNSQS
+676 GGGSFGNSQS

-712 DQTVDNLGANLDL
+712 DQTVDNLGSNLDL

-730 APQTQTRSASSFVTV
+730 APTTQTRSASSFVTV

-787 NSRTELMILIRPS
+787 SSRTELMILIRPS
-800 ILATPADAG
+800 ILATPTDAG

-837 RKAKRQLKEK
+837 RKAKRQLKE

>member
-1 MNTRPIPL
+1 MNTPLIHL
-9 AVAAALVAGRLLGQA
+9 AVVAAITAGHLFGQA
-24 PVPAA
+24 PAASAAPGAPLAPATLVPAA
-29 PATQPVAGLTAP
+29 TVAPATPVVPANAP
-41 TLLPAAN
+41 VDTI
-48 GQGTASAAYPA
+48 
-59 QVQAAQTAPPAF
+59 PP
-71 PAFPEVPVRT
+71 FPEPPS
-81 RRLATNAAA
+81 RLRKATNAAA
-90 ANPGTGGASSAAA
+90 PVAVG
-103 PAATVSTNAPSAL
+103 STNFPSAL
-116 PRAFPRP
+116 PRSFPR
-123 SARPAAPPAPPAP
+123 ATPAPPPAPP
-136 GATAG
+136 GATGAAKSGAG
-141 AKPAAAAGG
+141 AGKPAAAA
-150 AAGGAAK
+150 AAK

-177 ERGGTNQ
+177 ENRGTNQ

-207 VRRTVLRA
+207 VKRTVLRA
-215 QGLPQVRISIDT
+215 QGLPQVKISIDT
-227 QTTLTESEEV
+227 QTALSEDEEV

-268 QEGARFSNMP
+268 QEGAKFSNKP
-278 SDQYA
+278 ADQYA

-289 THVVTL
+289 THVVQL

-334 VKRMLEILAKIDI
+334 VKRMLEVLAKVDI

-389 GGVGGMGGMG
+389 GGA
-399 GMGVGGMTGRRGG
+399 GG
-412 VGGMGGMGTGF
+412 VGGMGGGMGGRR
-423 NNQFGGAGQFG
+423 GGMG
-434 GGMNQFGG
+434 GVGGMGSGMNQFGG
-442 GGRFGGGSRLGAQQ
+442 GGQFGGMNQLGGAGRLGNSERLGGQQ
-456 FQGGAAQAG
+456 LGGGINQPG
-465 GAAVNTGT
+465 SAVNTGS

-483 GGAGPGSG
+483 GGAGAGAG
-491 YGGLSDLL
+491 YGGLSELL
-499 QTVSITADTRSNSLI
+499 QTVSITADQRSNSLI

-547 VNLSSGWNYGVSAAQ
+547 VNLSAGWNYGISAAQ

-569 NANNRGGGVVNNP
+569 NSNNRGGGVVNNP
-582 SGAPLGTGSDFL
+582 SGAPLGTGSEFL
-594 RQLGRSTGGAV
+594 KQLGRSTGSGV
-605 GTNVVSGIPATSG
+605 GTNVVNGIPATSG

-625 QIGQNWDIAL
+625 QIGQNWDIAIN
-635 SAIAADSRVN
+635 AIAADSRVN

-676 GGGTFGNSQS
+676 GGGNFGNSQS

-712 DQTVDNLGANLDL
+712 DQTVDNLGSNLDL

-730 APQTQTRSASSFVTV
+730 APTTQTRSASSFVTV

-787 NSRTELMILIRPS
+787 SSRTELMILIRPS
-800 ILATPADAG
+800 ILATPTDAG

-828 FENNEKSEA
+828 FENNEKAEA
-837 RKAKRQLKEK
+837 RKAKRQLKE